1 MNEWNKNLDQNYL
14 EKEFEFKSYL
24 KNISFVNAVAF
35 IANKLNHHPDLI
47 VSYNKCIVKITTHD
61 KNQITEKDYQL
72 AAEIDKLLL
81 E

>member
-1 MNEWNKNLDQNYL
+1 MSDWNKNIDGNCI
-14 EKEFEFKSYL
+14 EKVFEFKSYL

-72 AAEIDKLLL
+72 AAEIDKLFI
-81 E
+81 